1 MKLTKRYKQV
11 KSEKKTKKNPK
22 NKKQTGKWKKQNY
35 PKQDDNKI
43 KQPSICVIAVL
54 DNTSSWRKDAKETF
68 Q

>member
-1 MKLTKRYKQV
+1 MKLIKSYKQV
-11 KSEKKTKKNPK
+11 KSEKKKQKK

-35 PKQDDNKI
+35 PKQDDNKRT
-43 KQPSICVIAVL
+43 QPSICVIAVL